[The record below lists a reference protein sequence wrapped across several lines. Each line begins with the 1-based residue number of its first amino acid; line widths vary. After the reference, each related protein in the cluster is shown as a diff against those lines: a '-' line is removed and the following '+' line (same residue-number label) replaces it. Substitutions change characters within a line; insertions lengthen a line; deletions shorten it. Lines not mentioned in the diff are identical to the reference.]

1 MHDKRVVPYDTG
13 KVKIGERYVPPPPPM
28 DEDDEQ
34 IQASLLY
41 SRPWYATTL
50 RNVLLY
56 VFTFALALALVL
68 IISFMEG
75 NGHA

>member
-13 KVKIGERYVPPPPPM
+13 KVKIGERYVPPPSPM
-28 DEDDEQ
+28 DEQAEQ
-34 IQASLLY
+34 IQAGLLNIH
-41 SRPWYATTL
+41 PWYVTTF
-50 RNVLLY
+50 RNTLLY
-56 VFTFALALALVL
+56 VFACLLALALFL

>member
-1 MHDKRVVPYDTG
+1 MSNKRVVPYDTG

-28 DEDDEQ
+28 DENDEQ
-34 IQASLLY
+34 IQAGLLY

-50 RNVLLY
+50 RNTLLY
-56 VFTFALALALVL
+56 VFACLLALALFL
-68 IISFMEG
+68 IITFMER